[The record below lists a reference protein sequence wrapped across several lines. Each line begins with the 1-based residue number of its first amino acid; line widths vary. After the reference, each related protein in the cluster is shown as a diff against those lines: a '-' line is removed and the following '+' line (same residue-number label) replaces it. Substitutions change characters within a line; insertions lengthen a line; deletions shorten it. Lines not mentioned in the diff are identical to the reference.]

1 MKNSA
6 LVKNSATDNPAA
18 SSILKALEDH
28 FSKMLGALV
37 ESWVDLGDA
46 VMRIKSADI
55 KKVMSEL
62 KQGVKGGSELAGLG
76 IAEAG
81 LVFDMFLSVT
91 VVDWMDQAEERYEV
105 VYHLLSLNHKFR
117 LRVKA
122 WVAETSPE
130 VDSVADLWA
139 GANFMEREAW
149 DMYGVSF
156 KGHPDLRRILMYDEF
171 QGYPLRKDYPVQGKQ
186 PRIPLRAPEVRNTAV
201 DMIRPGLTS
210 PQDRSRGGLVQ
221 IGNRRN
227 VA

>member
-1 MKNSA
+1 MGSVVANG
-6 LVKNSATDNPAA
+6 VA
-18 SSILKALEDH
+18 SVEAVVKALGDH
-28 FSKMLGALV
+28 FSRTLGTAV

-46 VMRIKSADI
+46 VLRINAVDI

-62 KQGVKGGSELAGLG
+62 KQGVNGGAALAGVSASG
-76 IAEAG
+76 M
-81 LVFDMFLSVT
+81 VFDMFLSVT

-105 VYHLLSLNHKFR
+105 VYHLLSLDHQLR

-122 WVAETSPE
+122 WVSETSPE
-130 VDSVADLWA
+130 VDSVADLWD

-201 DMIRPGLTS
+201 DMMRPGLTAS
-210 PQDRSRGGLVQ
+210 QNGSRSGLVH
-221 IGNRRN
+221 IGNRKK